1 MKTKFPSLL
10 LVLSSVLVLAADNRE
25 AARPIQ
31 LHLRARAETK
41 TASGQWNESN
51 STRVWDPKTTAV
63 ILCDVWDKMYCSNAT
78 QRSSALAVVMDNVIT
93 ALRAKGVTIVHCPS
107 GVTGF
112 YKDTPA
118 FQHMQAVPKVESLTP
133 IQGWCKLNPAKE
145 APLPIDDSNPCDDE
159 TPAPAVGIMTRQ
171 HPAIRI
177 ADIDFISDQGTQ
189 VFSLFKQRGIQHVLY
204 MGVHA
209 NMCVLG
215 RSFGIR
221 QMTELGFDCV
231 LVRDLTDALYNPK
244 MPPYVSHERGTEL
257 VVQHIEKYWCPSVL
271 SKDLK

>member
-1 MKTKFPSLL
+1 MKNNINRLL
-10 LVLSSVLVLAADNRE
+10 LLLAVGMCLAAAKPESSGLIKLPVRGRTE
-25 AARPIQ
+25 I
-31 LHLRARAETK
+31 K
-41 TASGQWNESN
+41 TAAGAWKETMTTVQ
-51 STRVWDPKTTAV
+51 WDPKATAV
-63 ILCDVWDKMYCSNAT
+63 IICDVWDKMYCSNAT
-78 QRSSALAVVMDNVIT
+78 QRSSAMALVMDDVIT
-93 ALRAKGVTIVHCPS
+93 TLRAKGVLIVHSPS

-118 FQHMQAVPKVESLTP
+118 FQRMQVVPKVEPPTP

-145 APLPIDDSNPCDDE
+145 APLPIDDSNPCDDAN
-159 TPAPAVGIMTRQ
+159 PAPAVGIMTRQ

-177 ADIDFISDQGTQ
+177 AEVDYMSDQGTQ
-189 VFSLFKQRGIQHVLY
+189 VFSLFRQRGIKHILY

-257 VVQHIEKYWCPSVL
+257 VVQHIEKFWCPSAL

>member
-1 MKTKFPSLL
+1 MKTKAFASLL
-10 LVLSSVLVLAADNRE
+10 LLAMIGFAPAKSE
-25 AARPIQ
+25 PSGPIK
-31 LHLRARAETK
+31 LHLRNRAETK
-41 TASGQWNESN
+41 SASGQWKETN
-51 STRVWDPKTTAV
+51 STKQWDPKTTAV
-63 ILCDVWDKMYCSNAT
+63 VICDVWDKMYCSNAT
-78 QRSSALAVVMDNVIT
+78 QRSSTMAVVMDEVIT
-93 ALRAKGVTIVHCPS
+93 ALRAKGVVIVHCPS

-118 FQHMQAVPKVESLTP
+118 FQRMLAVPKAESPTP

-159 TPAPAVGIMTRQ
+159 NPAPAVGIMTRQ

-177 ADIDFISDQGTQ
+177 ADVDYISDQGTQ
-189 VFSLFKQRGIQHVLY
+189 VFSLFRQRDIKHVLY

-257 VVQHIEKYWCPSVL
+257 VVQHIEKYWCPSAL